1 MSDRDAR
8 NEAIAEEEEELRQ
21 EQINEIEDAPSIVD
35 DGSVTNLSL
44 MPTNSLYVPSYKLKK
59 NEMKDKAQ
67 LQKEQAYTE
76 REIEA
81 EVRRQ
86 KVAKEEAE
94 KQEANA
100 ENEQSKN
107 DDVEQVSVGDTCC
120 IYHYVLLSCLYS
132 LLIPLTNF
140 LSYTSCFILT
150 KASTTVPKSVMSVYL
165 LYPLFFSFCLQMEIS
180 GDMCTFVEL
189 LVIVGTLPYSLEELT
204 GLSDT
209 DSQYEWENGD
219 RKSKLIML
227 GGIVSSVIVR
237 GCGMCYNCD
246 HVPDKDRAANYAM
259 HLDHLVRWFFKN
271 KRCSDYAGVG
281 KIRLLIIEALT
292 TRLGRCLYLLY
303 DFV

>member
-1 MSDRDAR
+1 MR
-8 NEAIAEEEEELRQ
+8 LRQ
-21 EQINEIEDAPSIVD
+21 
-35 DGSVTNLSL
+35 T
-44 MPTNSLYVPSYKLKK
+44 
-59 NEMKDKAQ
+59 
-67 LQKEQAYTE
+67 
-76 REIEA
+76 
-81 EVRRQ
+81 
-86 KVAKEEAE
+86 E

-120 IYHYVLLSCLYS
+120 IYHYVLLSWLYS

-150 KASTTVPKSVMSVYL
+150 KASTTVVPKSVMSVYL
-165 LYPLFFSFCLQMEIS
+165 LYPLFFSFCLQMEMS
-180 GDMCTFVEL
+180 RDMCTFVEL

-209 DSQYEWENGD
+209 DSQDEWENGD
-219 RKSKLIML
+219 RNSKLVML
-227 GGIVSSVIVR
+227 AGIVSSVIVR

-246 HVPDKDRAANYAM
+246 RVPDKDRAANYAL
-259 HLDHLVRWFFKN
+259 HLDHLLRWFFK
-271 KRCSDYAGVG
+271 KKACSEYANRG
-281 KIRLLIIEALT
+281 KIRLLIIEALK